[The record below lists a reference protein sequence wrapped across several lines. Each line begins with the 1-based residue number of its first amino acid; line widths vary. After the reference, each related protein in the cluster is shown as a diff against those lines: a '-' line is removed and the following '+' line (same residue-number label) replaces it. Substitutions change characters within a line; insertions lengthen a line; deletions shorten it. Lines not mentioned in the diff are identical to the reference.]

1 MGNLEVD
8 ETTKKTEKQNGKSR
22 NNLNIISIITTA
34 IVRDENENTDIEET
48 AGKVNNHQD

>member
-1 MGNLEVD
+1 MENLEVD
-8 ETTKKTEKQNGKSR
+8 ETTKKKEKQKRKSR

-34 IVRDENENTDIEET
+34 IVRDENESTDIEET